1 MAQAPDSYP
10 VYVRGRLDSPS
21 RALWLIK
28 WLLVIPH
35 LIVLFFLS
43 IASFVATVL
52 AFFAILFT
60 KRYPRGLFNFNVGV
74 LRWYWRVS
82 YYSFNAGATDK
93 YPPFSLQPDDNYPA
107 DLSVE
112 YPEELSRWLPL
123 VKWLLLVPHG
133 IILGVL
139 TDWLIPG
146 LALLAV
152 VALLFTG
159 RYPRGIFDF
168 VLAMNR
174 WNIRVSA
181 YGGLMTDKY
190 PPFRLDQGEEG

>member
-1 MAQAPDSYP
+1 MAQASDSYP
-10 VYVRGRLDSPS
+10 VSVRGRLDSPS

-28 WLLVIPH
+28 WLLLIPH
-35 LIVLFFLS
+35 GIVLFFLS
-43 IASFVATVL
+43 IGSFVATVP

-60 KRYPRGLFNFNVGV
+60 KRYPRALFNFNVGV
-74 LRWYWRVS
+74 LRWSWRVS
-82 YYSFNAGATDK
+82 FYSFNAGATDK

-123 VKWLLLVPHG
+123 VKWLLLLPHW
-133 IILGVL
+133 IFLSLL

-146 LALLAV
+146 LAFLAV

-159 RYPRGIFDF
+159 RYPQGLFDF
-168 VLAMNR
+168 ALAMNR
-174 WNIRVSA
+174 WNIRVTAYSA
-181 YGGLMTDKY
+181 LMTDKY

>member
-1 MAQAPDSYP
+1 MAQASDGYP
-10 VYVRGRLDSPS
+10 VHVRGRLDSPS

-35 LIVLFFLS
+35 LIALFFLG
-43 IASFVATVL
+43 IASYVATVL

-74 LRWYWRVS
+74 LRWSWRVAF
-82 YYSFNAGATDK
+82 YSFGAGATDK
-93 YPPFSLQPDDNYPA
+93 YPPFSLQPDDDYPA

-112 YPEELSRWLPL
+112 YPEDLSRWLPL
-123 VKWLLLVPHG
+123 VKWLLLIPHG
-133 IILGVL
+133 IVLGVL
-139 TDWLIPG
+139 TDWLTPG

-159 RYPRGIFDF
+159 RYPAGIFDF
-168 VLAMNR
+168 VLGMNR
-174 WNIRVSA
+174 WNLRVSA